1 VLPVSTEQPDGWYD
15 LHLHVLPGID
25 DGARDLAA
33 SVAMARGLA
42 DLGYRYLVATPHADS
57 RRHTYGRERIAGLVA
72 ELNAEIQ
79 REAIEITVGVG
90 AEYAYGQRFYDDLRS
105 RSLITIGD
113 SRYVLLELPEAF
125 MPATMPTTLF
135 EVGAAGYYPI
145 IAHPERCPPFH
156 NDLERLERLTMGRAL
171 VQVSF
176 RSLAGTFGRTIKRTA
191 WALLEEGIAD
201 MVATDCHSPRE
212 LKKIVR
218 PVLKALHKRLP
229 PHYVDRVLRTTPARL
244 MAPHD

>member
-1 VLPVSTEQPDGWYD
+1 MSVADDGWYD

-25 DGARDLAA
+25 DGARDAAA
-33 SVAMARGLA
+33 SLAMMRGLA
-42 DLGYRYLVATPHADS
+42 DVGYRRLVATPHADG
-57 RRHTYGRERIAGLVA
+57 RRHTYGPERIAALVEA
-72 ELNAEIQ
+72 ANAAARANGID
-79 REAIEITVGVG
+79 IEVQAG
-90 AEYAYGQRFYDDLRS
+90 AEYAYGQRFHDELRA
-105 RSLITIGD
+105 RTLMTLGD
-113 SRYVLLELPEAF
+113 SRYVLLELPETF
-125 MPATMPTTLF
+125 MPASMPQSLF

-156 NDLERLERLTMGRAL
+156 DDLERLERLVGGRAM

-191 WALLEEGIAD
+191 WALLQEGVAD

-212 LKKIVR
+212 LRKIVR

-229 PHYVDRVLRTTPARL
+229 PHRVDALLRGTPHRL
-244 MAPHD
+244 MSVT